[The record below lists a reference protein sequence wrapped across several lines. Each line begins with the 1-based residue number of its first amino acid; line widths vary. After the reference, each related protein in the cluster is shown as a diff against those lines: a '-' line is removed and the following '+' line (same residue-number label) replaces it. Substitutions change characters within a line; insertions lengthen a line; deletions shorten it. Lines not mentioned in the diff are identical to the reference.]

1 MAEKTKCQTPGAVFH
16 SSIQDYSVSCRVDLP
31 IKLSLSNEQ
40 AKVLDANIHNALELV
55 LAPYFILNRSGSS

>member
-1 MAEKTKCQTPGAVFH
+1 
-16 SSIQDYSVSCRVDLP
+16 LP